1 MQSTAAEA
9 AKAPISDAQ
18 LLANQAN
25 AQKSTGPRT
34 EEGKARSKMNARR
47 HGLTGQFYVMN
58 EEDGRAYAEFERGL
72 FRALAPVGEYEQ
84 QLSTNI
90 AQNHWRLNRARAI
103 EFNNFGLGHE
113 EFIDQFDTDSP
124 EVAAAIAQAQTWI
137 RDHQALT
144 NLTLYE
150 TRIERMITKNK
161 RELDELQRLRKATE
175 AEAREKAE
183 QLLRLDLMKSEKA
196 PESAEIQVNGA
207 ARSGLIPTPVLNL
220 DKIQVN
226 GFVFSTPELLADISL
241 KDRLQEAAHYA
252 KSGWK
257 HPNPLPKAA

>member
-1 MQSTAAEA
+1 MQSTTTE
-9 AKAPISDAQ
+9 AQ

-34 EEGKARSKMNARR
+34 EAGKARSRMNARR

-58 EEDGRAYAEFERGL
+58 EEDGLAYTEFERGL
-72 FRALAPVGEYEQ
+72 FRALVPVGEYEQ
-84 QLSTNI
+84 QLATNI

-113 EFIDQFDTDSP
+113 DFADLLDTDSA
-124 EVAAAIAQAQTWI
+124 EAAAAIAQAQTWL

-161 RELDELQRLRKATE
+161 RELDELQRIRKAE
-175 AEAREKAE
+175 GVAAREQAEALVRLE
-183 QLLRLDLMKSEKA
+183 LLKNE
-196 PESAEIQVNGA
+196 N
-207 ARSGLIPTPVLNL
+207 LNQMAL
-220 DKIQVN
+220 VEVN
-226 GFVFSTPELLADISL
+226 GFVFPTRDILASL
-241 KDRLQEAAHYA
+241 TRKDRLEEAAHYA
-252 KSGWK
+252 KNGWNSK
-257 HPNPLPKAA
+257 NTWFGPKQTLPIAA